1 MLVLLFCVCLLKRAS
16 DSLHLYMLLGVPV
29 TLDNCSVSLWVWC
42 FKCGKHI
49 SFKNLSKLRTVA
61 FRGL

>member
-16 DSLHLYMLLGVPV
+16 DSLHVLLGVPV
-29 TLDNCSVSLWVWC
+29 TRDNCSVSLWVWC
-42 FKCGKHI
+42 FKCGKHNI
-49 SFKNLSKLRTVA
+49 SFKNLNKLRTVA